1 MTQHNRKF
9 LVFSIQGSLFA
20 LDLSQVSEVGDKRPQ
35 LWPIPL
41 APACYRGAM
50 NYHGDIVAVMDLANF
65 LGMCGHSRCEK
76 IIILHQDVASLAF
89 LIDTVVRII
98 PEEDAS
104 ISLCSTPESEFTA
117 AKLGL
122 IDGEAILLDL
132 GLLVQK
138 AEIGMHK
145 NQ

>member
-1 MTQHNRKF
+1 MTPLSRKF
-9 LVFSIQGSLFA
+9 LIFSIQDSLFA
-20 LDLSQVSEVGDKRPQ
+20 LDLSQVAEVGDAPQ

-50 NYHGDIVAVMDLANF
+50 SFHGDVVAVMDLALF
-65 LGMCGHSRCEK
+65 LGMSGHSQCEK
-76 IIILHQDVASLAF
+76 IIILHQDAASLAF

-98 PEEDAS
+98 PEEDALV
-104 ISLCSTPESEFTA
+104 SLCSAPESEFAA
-117 AKLGL
+117 AKLSL
-122 IDGEAILLDL
+122 IDGEAVLLDL

-138 AEIGMHK
+138 AEIGMHE